1 MDTVMRKLHMSHN
14 PLDNLLEELHMS
26 HNPLDNPLGKYPLYR
41 NAGRRLA
48 WKACIELQKAESF
61 AVCA

>member
-14 PLDNLLEELHMS
+14 PLDNPLEELHMS
-26 HNPLDNPLGKYPLYR
+26 HNPLGKYPVYR

-48 WKACIELQKAESF
+48 WKACIELQKAESS